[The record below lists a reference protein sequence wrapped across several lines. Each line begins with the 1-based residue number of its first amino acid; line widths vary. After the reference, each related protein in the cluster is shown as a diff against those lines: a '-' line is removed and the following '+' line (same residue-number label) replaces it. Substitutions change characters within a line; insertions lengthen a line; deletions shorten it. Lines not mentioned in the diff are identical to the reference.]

1 MQKTES
7 TIAELLRD
15 AVSLGNDLLDA
26 AESAVLEEHARYC
39 GDVAAQ
45 IWRSAC
51 HLRQAIPATDMEY
64 ARLNELC
71 AALEQRLESA
81 GLKQRH

>member
-1 MQKTES
+1 MRTTEL
-7 TIAELLRD
+7 TIAELLRR
-15 AVSLGNDLLDA
+15 AVGLGNDLLDA

-51 HLRQAIPATDMEY
+51 HLRQGIPATDIEY

-71 AALEQRLESA
+71 VALERRLEAA